1 MAEETL
7 HELAPPPDAREKGG
21 HEVLRCFVVDGG
33 LSIALRR
40 SFDEPGTW
48 GVLLADLA
56 RHLAGRARGQL
67 RTAVLERPGG
77 AAQVAGKE
85 RRGWAAHAD
94 RKPLMELI
102 LRARTL
108 ALP

>member
-1 MAEETL
+1 MADDTL
-7 HELAPPPDAREKGG
+7 HELDAPPDAREKGG

-56 RHLAGRARGQL
+56 RHAARIY
-67 RTAVLERPGG
+67 ALETGVGEDEALDAIKTMFDDEWSRPTDFGVTS
-77 AAQVAGKE
+77 A
-85 RRGWAAHAD
+85 
-94 RKPLMELI
+94 MN
-102 LRARTL
+102 
-108 ALP
+108 